1 MLWIDS
7 IYSVYINLGDK
18 HCAWQEQQQQLHVP
32 NRHATRA
39 FQHLLLELELCRP
52 PRAVQW
58 KTAEKEAHLKQAPQ
72 DAVYT
77 AEWARRPFSNSCVR
91 VEF

>member
-1 MLWIDS
+1 MS
-7 IYSVYINLGDK
+7 
-18 HCAWQEQQQQLHVP
+18 P

-77 AEWARRPFSNSCVR
+77 ADWARRPFSNSCVR